1 MDVNIL
7 VVDDEK
13 DILDLIFEFLK
24 RTGYA
29 IDLAEDVNNAIECM
43 QRQTYDIIITDK
55 NMPGPEDDIEG
66 GMTLLRYAKE
76 HAPHTEVIMMT
87 GYATVETAIEAMKL
101 GAFDYI
107 MKPIPLVELKEKIDR
122 ILDYRRFINSE
133 NTLKVYRTLH
143 NEVLSLIE
151 NRENLPENQLQDL
164 LKKVGSRIDNLFG
177 MQRRYED
184 IIQTQAEALESIEN
198 DINLLAQAIPTD
210 SPYYELIEKIQLET
224 KKRI

>member
-7 VVDDEK
+7 VADDEK
-13 DILDLIFEFLK
+13 DILDLISEFFK

-43 QRQTYDIIITDK
+43 QKQTYDIIITDK

-76 HAPHTEVIMMT
+76 HAPQTEVIMMT

-107 MKPIPLVELKEKIDR
+107 MKPIPLAELKEKIDR

-143 NEVLSLIE
+143 KEVLRLIE
-151 NRENLPENQLQDL
+151 NRKNLPENQLKGL

-198 DINLLAQAIPTD
+198 DINLLTQAIPTE